1 MIFFQSWD
9 GMFFVF
15 PQQCKLIESSAQIS
29 SGVCGSR
36 FRRFRMVSGCAG
48 AGSGG
53 MFREVPEGSGAC

>member
-1 MIFFQSWD
+1 M
-9 GMFFVF
+9 F
-15 PQQCKLIESSAQIS
+15 PQQCKLIGSSAQIS